1 MRHRQWFWLK
11 LVALTPLVAL
21 YSSSSGSGCT
31 GNALRAVADGVDGL
45 AQQVDPKTP
54 DFGDVLTGLIEN
66 L

>member
-1 MRHRQWFWLK
+1 MRHRHWFWLK

-31 GNALRAVADGVDGL
+31 GDALRAVADGAGGL
-45 AQQVDPKTP
+45 AQQIDPKNP
-54 DFGDVLTGLIEN
+54 DLGDVLTGLIEN